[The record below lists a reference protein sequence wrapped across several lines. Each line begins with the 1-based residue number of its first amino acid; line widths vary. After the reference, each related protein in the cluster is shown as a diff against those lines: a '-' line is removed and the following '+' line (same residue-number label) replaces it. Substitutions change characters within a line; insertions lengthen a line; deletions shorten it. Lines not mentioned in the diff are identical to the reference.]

1 MMVDLI
7 LRFTWFVDVFPVFQL
22 KNPFLVD
29 DTPTV
34 PEDIIKMQIEKLLL
48 SRLLLRILEIL
59 RRWLWIFFRLE
70 REVRF
75 TYTYIYN

>member
-75 TYTYIYN
+75 TYTYIYK